1 MSKGNTF
8 ENDLLLYLFN
18 GTAISGLGSSVY
30 VSLHTADPGEG
41 GNQETS
47 ECNYGSYARV
57 ALNRTTDWDV
67 TSSDA
72 SPAAAIV
79 FPGSTGDFDN
89 QTATHAAVGTAA
101 TGPGKILYKGPI
113 DPTIVVTFS
122 VIPGLL
128 TTSTI
133 TED

>member
-30 VSLHTADPGEG
+30 VSLHTADPGEAG
-41 GNQETS
+41 SQETS

-67 TSSDA
+67 TTNTS
-72 SPAAAIV
+72 SPAANIV
-79 FPGSTGDFDN
+79 FPEATGALDS

-101 TGPGKILYKGPI
+101 TGAGKVLYRGPI
-113 DPTIVVTFS
+113 DPTIYILFET
-122 VIPGLL
+122 IPALL